1 VADSQE
7 RRTWRRLDLTV
18 RLIEPIM
25 LLVLAGIILVL
36 VIALLL
42 PVLKMSTTV

>member
-1 VADSQE
+1 ME

-18 RLIEPIM
+18 RLIEPIL
-25 LLVLAGIILVL
+25 LLVLAGAILML

-42 PVLKMSTTV
+42 PILKMSTTI